1 MPVPQTLAAPP
12 TRRQPAEVGQQG
24 ILAHLPEL
32 AEPEA
37 TDLVSDDDRFLDV
50 IVLVCV
56 VLFILLA
63 VGIGVLA
70 LQAASV
76 SWPY

>member
-1 MPVPQTLAAPP
+1 V
-12 TRRQPAEVGQQG
+12 
-24 ILAHLPEL
+24 I

-37 TDLVSDDDRFLDV
+37 PELISDDDRFLDV
-50 IVLVCV
+50 IVLACV

>member
-1 MPVPQTLAAPP
+1 MPVPNTLVALP
-12 TRRQPAEVGQQG
+12 TTRQPAEVVPPAV
-24 ILAHLPEL
+24 LARLPEI
-32 AEPEA
+32 AESEA
-37 TDLVSDDDRFLDV
+37 TELVSDDDRFLDV
-50 IVLVCV
+50 IVLGCV

-63 VGIGVLA
+63 IGIGVLA